1 MIGGHRR
8 GKCALALAF
17 TLTSTRLSF
26 LASLKTTRRGM
37 CGVEDKNRHDKSL
50 VEDKFH
56 VELVVENR
64 KIEGLDARRWRV
76 VRTEVCQTSLR
87 ILESFEN

>member
-1 MIGGHRR
+1 
-8 GKCALALAF
+8 
-17 TLTSTRLSF
+17 
-26 LASLKTTRRGM
+26 M

-50 VEDKFH
+50 VEDNFH

-64 KIEGLDARRWRV
+64 KIDRLDATRWRV
-76 VRTEVCQTSLR
+76 VRTEVCQTLLR

>member
-8 GKCALALAF
+8 GKCALAF
-17 TLTSTRLSF
+17 TLTTTRLSF

-50 VEDKFH
+50 VEDNFH

-64 KIEGLDARRWRV
+64 KIDRLDATRWRV
-76 VRTEVCQTSLR
+76 VRTEVCQTLLR